1 MTSPL
6 KFFSLVFFGLGGC
19 FKWGSRAGDHV
30 PESTPLQEDY
40 SYDGE
45 VIVVGAG
52 AAGLAAARVLGENN
66 VSYTI
71 LEATD
76 RYGGRL
82 GEDTD
87 FADFPIDLGAEW
99 IHNTPD
105 ILDVLSGEPGTADS
119 TALIP
124 YRLESAATW
133 DGSEYTMIS
142 KWELDAM
149 FEFFPEYKF
158 KTSTWFDFVRTHYGL
173 RVEDKIQYES
183 PVASIDYGDERVEVT
198 TTDGRRFVADKVLV
212 TVSVGLLKAGTIVF
226 DPHLSAEKQ
235 AAFDDVEFQRG
246 FKLFLKFTEDFY
258 PDAIDCDG
266 DDGDKVYWDV
276 AFGKEVEDNVLGML
290 VRSPSVEAYYAL
302 GSEDAIVTAVLE
314 ELDLMFDGAA
324 TAAYTGEYKLL
335 DWGRQRYTRGTWV
348 EGFNIGRS
356 TLRDLNES
364 LDQKVYFAG
373 EAHDIRQQL
382 GVPGA
387 ILSGF
392 DTVDRLLTGQD

>member
-1 MTSPL
+1 MSSPL
-6 KFFSLVFFGLGGC
+6 KFFSIAFVGLCGC
-19 FKWGSRAGDHV
+19 FKWGSRSV
-30 PESTPLQEDY
+30 VSESTSLQEDY
-40 SYDGE
+40 NYDGE

-52 AAGLAAARVLGENN
+52 AAGLAAARVLDENN

-105 ILDVLSGEPGTADS
+105 ILDVLSGEPGTAD
-119 TALIP
+119 TTDLIP
-124 YRLESAATW
+124 YRLESGATW
-133 DGSEYTMIS
+133 DGSEYTPLS
-142 KWELDAM
+142 KWELDAR

-173 RVEDKIQYES
+173 KVVDKIQYDS

-198 TTDGRRFVADKVLV
+198 TTDGRRFIADKVLV
-212 TVSVGLLKAGTIVF
+212 TVSIGLLKAGTIVF
-226 DPHLSAEKQ
+226 DPPLGADKL
-235 AAFDDVEFQRG
+235 AAFDDVDFQLG
-246 FKLFLKFTEDFY
+246 FKLFLKFNEDFY
-258 PDAIDCDG
+258 PDAISCEGDG
-266 DDGDKVYWDV
+266 ADKAYWDV
-276 AFGKEVEDNVLGML
+276 AFGKDVEDNVLGLL

-314 ELDLMFDGAA
+314 ELDRMFDGAA
-324 TAAYTGEYKLL
+324 TASYTGQYRLL
-335 DWGRQRYTRGTWV
+335 DWGRYEYTRGTWV
-348 EGFNIGRS
+348 EGFKIGRS
-356 TLRDLNES
+356 TLKDLNES

-373 EAHDIRQQL
+373 EAHDVRQQL